1 MDLRISKKDK
11 TMLKSKEDNMDSG
24 AIIFDFDGTLID
36 SYTQRKF
43 AHLEVCKFLSN
54 YINKRELEFD
64 QKMMLE
70 LILKI
75 EIEMSDRREWDRN
88 VWWKEVL
95 KCCLGRNIQVP
106 STILT
111 DTSLIYWNIINE
123 RSFLYPG
130 IKNLLQVLKQKGD
143 LLGLLSD
150 TDGLK
155 GMKSKRIADSGLSE
169 FFDAM
174 LIAGEDTKDVKP
186 HKQPFIKIA
195 KLLRVPPEK
204 CIFVGDNPKVDV
216 IGAKELGM
224 KTIIIGDELS
234 HFGECAIRPDFF
246 IKRGN
251 LNKLEE
257 IITSIILA
265 RKFRQKE
272 E

>member
-1 MDLRISKKDK
+1 
-11 TMLKSKEDNMDSG
+11 MLKSKEDNMESG

-70 LILKI
+70 LISKI
-75 EIEMSDRREWDRN
+75 EIEMSDGREWDRN

-95 KCCLGRNIQVP
+95 KRCLGRNIQIP
-106 STILT
+106 SAILT
-111 DTSLIYWNIINE
+111 DVSLIYWNTIKE
-123 RSFLYPG
+123 KSFVYPG
-130 IKNLLQVLKQKGD
+130 IKDLLRVLKQRGV

-169 FFDAM
+169 FFDAI
-174 LIAGEDTKDVKP
+174 LIAGEDTKEVKP

-195 KLLRVPPEK
+195 KLLRVPLEK
-204 CIFVGDNPKVDV
+204 CIFVGDNPKTDV

-224 KTIIIGDELS
+224 KTIIVEDNLS
-234 HFGECAIRPDFF
+234 HFGESTIYPDFF
-246 IKRGN
+246 IKRENIG
-251 LNKLEE
+251 KLEE
-257 IITSIILA
+257 LIVKLLKNKSVERNESRREKWI
-265 RKFRQKE
+265 
-272 E
+272 